1 LARTADVSPIVKVLD
16 FGIAAGE
23 PSMAPRAGLTKVE
36 YPIGTP
42 AYMSPEQMMTSNEV
56 DARSDV
62 WSMGVLLYQLIAGS
76 LPFPGRND
84 LELFSAAMTRPPRP
98 LRAVL
103 KEPVPR
109 TVEQVLLKCMSK
121 SPGERYPSMRILS
134 DALRSASLSPA

>member
-1 LARTADVSPIVKVLD
+1 
-16 FGIAAGE
+16 
-23 PSMAPRAGLTKVE
+23 
-36 YPIGTP
+36 
-42 AYMSPEQMMTSNEV
+42 MSPEQMMTSNEV